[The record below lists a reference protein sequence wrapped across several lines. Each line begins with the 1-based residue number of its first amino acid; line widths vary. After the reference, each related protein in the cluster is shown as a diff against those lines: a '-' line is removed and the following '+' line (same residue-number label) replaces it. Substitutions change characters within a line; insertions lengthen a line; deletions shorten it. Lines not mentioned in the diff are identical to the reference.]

1 MNELTGR
8 PAKYFAVAIALLA
21 LMFGGVPE
29 VWSKEKAHAKAQSKV
44 VLENDKVKVTE
55 SRYPPGADAPS
66 MLRPGRVVYTVK
78 GGTILRTYPDG
89 KTVKIVT
96 KAGETRW
103 LEAETFSFANVGKS
117 EIVLH
122 SVTPK

>member
-1 MNELTGR
+1 
-8 PAKYFAVAIALLA
+8 
-21 LMFGGVPE
+21 
-29 VWSKEKAHAKAQSKV
+29 
-44 VLENDKVKVTE
+44 
-55 SRYPPGADAPS
+55 

>member
-1 MNELTGR
+1 MKEMTGR
-8 PAKYFAVAIALLA
+8 RARLFSVAISFLVFMCA
-21 LMFGGVPE
+21 GVSE
-29 VWSKEKAHAKAQSKV
+29 GWSKEKAHAKAQSKV

-55 SRYPPGADAPS
+55 SRYPPGAEAPS

-78 GGTILRTYPDG
+78 GGTFLRTYPDG
-89 KTVKIVT
+89 KKVKIVT
-96 KAGETRW
+96 KTGETRW